1 MSRYKVEKYPWGQD
15 DPEVTRYTH
24 RRIKE
29 LQGRRIFSDTREPD
43 PYIKRYFD
51 RLKGLDIDAKNL
63 L

>member
-1 MSRYKVEKYPWGQD
+1 MSRYKVEKYPWGHD

-29 LQGRRIFSDTREPD
+29 LQGRRIFSDTEETG

-51 RLKGLDIDAKNL
+51 RLKGLDTDAKNPL
-63 L
+63 

>member
-1 MSRYKVEKYPWGQD
+1 VSRYKVEKYPWGHA

-29 LQGRRIFSDTREPD
+29 LQGRRIFSDASEPD